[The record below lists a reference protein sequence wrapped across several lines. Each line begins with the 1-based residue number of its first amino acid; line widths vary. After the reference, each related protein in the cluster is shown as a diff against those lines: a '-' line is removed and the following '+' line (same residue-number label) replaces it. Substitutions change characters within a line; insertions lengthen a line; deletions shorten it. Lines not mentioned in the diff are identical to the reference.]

1 MAFVGY
7 GFEWMMRHRQE
18 YDRLAARGEQTPHA
32 GGFWTLHA
40 IGGRDTPVEIPDA
53 LLQQHVLICGSTGC
67 GKSKLLEL
75 LALQAIARGDATVIV
90 DPKGDQA
97 LLNDVVTLTRRLGRP
112 FRFFGLPCPNKSV
125 RYNPLA
131 SFSHAGELADRIAQ
145 LLPSSGESVA
155 FRNFAWEVVYTVA
168 RAMIRAGV
176 PMTIDTLARYVAH
189 PLPLAHLLLPKLAKY
204 PAEQAIK
211 AYEAS
216 NVERIEPLDALIAL
230 LRHPA
235 DHFQKMV
242 SSLKPV
248 LAKLGS
254 HRDLLSSNELAW
266 DQVVERK
273 EVAYLFLGSMQ
284 GCDTAHAVAKLALL
298 DFQTFVGRRYA
309 EGARG
314 RVSLFVDEFAEV
326 VTPEFI
332 SLLNKCRGAGVSITA
347 ATQTVSDL
355 EAILGSTPRAMQVL
369 GNANTI
375 VQFRTNDG
383 RDAELF
389 SAACGAV
396 PAPVVEEGQSY
407 EPALFSSGSKWVDDF
422 RAVFSYRESLK
433 ECQVVPPYAVLQ
445 LPNLHA
451 FAKVGAR
458 VFKIVVP
465 VVENRSPERFEEK
478 LA

>member
-1 MAFVGY
+1 MAFIGY
-7 GFEWMMRHRQE
+7 GFEWMIRHRQE
-18 YDRLAARGEQTPHA
+18 YDRLAARGGQTPHA

-40 IGGRDTPVEIPDA
+40 VGACDRTVEIPDA
-53 LLQQHVLICGSTGC
+53 LLQQHILICGSTGC

-75 LALQAIARGDATVIV
+75 LALQSIARGEATIIV
-90 DPKGDQA
+90 DPKGDQV
-97 LLNDVVTLTRRLGRP
+97 LLDDVLTLTRRLGRTL
-112 FRFFGLPCPNKSV
+112 RFFGLPCPDKSV

-145 LLPSSGESVA
+145 LLPSSGESAA
-155 FRNFAWEVVYTVA
+155 FRNFAWEVVYSVA

-176 PMTIDTLARYVAH
+176 PVTIDALSRYVAN

-204 PAEQAIK
+204 PAEQAIR

-216 NVERIEPLDALIAL
+216 GMERIEPLDALLAL
-230 LRHPA
+230 MRHPA

-248 LAKLGS
+248 LAKLAA
-254 HRDLLSSNELAW
+254 HRDLLSSSELSW
-266 DQVVERK
+266 DQVVERN
-273 EVAYLFLGSMQ
+273 EVAYLFLGSML
-284 GCDTAHAVAKLALL
+284 GCDTAHAVARLALL
-298 DFQTFVGRRYA
+298 DFQAFVGRRYA
-309 EGARG
+309 EGAPR
-314 RVSLFVDEFAEV
+314 RVSLFVDEFADV

-355 EAILGSTPRAMQVL
+355 EATLGSSPRAMQVL

-383 RDAELF
+383 RDAGLF
-389 SAACGAV
+389 SAACGSV

-407 EPALFSSGSKWVDDF
+407 EPALFSSGSRWVDDF
-422 RAVFSYRESLK
+422 RAVFSYRESVK
-433 ECQVVPPYAVLQ
+433 EQELVPAYAVQQ

-451 FAKVGAR
+451 FAKIGAR
-458 VFKIVVP
+458 VYKIVVP
-465 VVENRSPERFEEK
+465 VVEKARPPFVSGP
-478 LA
+478 A